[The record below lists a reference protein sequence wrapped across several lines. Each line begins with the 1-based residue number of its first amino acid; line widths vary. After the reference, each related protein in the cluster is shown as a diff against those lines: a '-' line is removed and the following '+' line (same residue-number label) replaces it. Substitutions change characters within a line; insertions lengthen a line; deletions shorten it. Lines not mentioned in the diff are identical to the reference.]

1 MVHFNFVVVLI
12 AAVVEWLLGA
22 LWYGVLFKKSWRAM
36 TGLAEGDKPKNAI
49 FGFIVSFVAGLLVAV
64 ILALIVESAQ
74 AKVFTGGAKLGVI
87 CWSGFVAPVL
97 FAQHIWEGRRVNLF
111 AINAAY
117 WLLAMAIA
125 GGIVAA
131 FH

>member
-22 LWYGVLFKKSWRAM
+22 LWYGVLFKKSWRSL
-36 TGLAEGDKPKNAI
+36 TGLAEGEKPKGAV
-49 FGFIVSFVAGLLVAV
+49 FGMIVSFIASLLVAV
-64 ILALIVESAQ
+64 ILGLIVQSAG

-97 FAQHIWEGRRVNLF
+97 FAQHIWERRRVNLF

-117 WLLAMAIA
+117 WVLAMALA
-125 GGIVAA
+125 GGILAA

>member
-1 MVHFNFVVVLI
+1 MVHLNYVVVLI

-22 LWYGVLFKKSWRAM
+22 LWYGVLFKKSWRSL
-36 TGLAEGDKPKNAI
+36 TGLAEGEKPKGAA
-49 FGFIVSFVAGLLVAV
+49 FGMIVSFVASILVAV
-64 ILALIVESAQ
+64 ILGLIVQSAQ

-97 FAQHIWEGRRVNLF
+97 FAQHIWERRRVNLF

-117 WLLAMAIA
+117 WVLAMALA
-125 GGIVAA
+125 GGILAA